1 MNLPEWVFKILAAL
15 AIPLTVWGIKL
26 EVSNAVQNE
35 KIADLEADVPEVKSL
50 QRGLAA
56 QDKAIGIVQE
66 KINATNNRLDEIRG
80 DLRRSLPPGP

>member
-1 MNLPEWVFKILAAL
+1 MKLPEWVFKILAAL

-26 EVSNAVQNE
+26 EVGKAVQDE
-35 KIADLEADVPEVKSL
+35 KISNLEDDVKEAKNL
-50 QRGLAA
+50 HKGLAD

-66 KINATNNRLDEIRG
+66 KIDATNRRLDEIKG